1 VILRATV
8 QGRPLILRLHPTEV
22 FVPNLMSWFS
32 AAQMRVRPG
41 DAFLDVGTGTGLHA
55 ILAAKLGARR
65 VYATDINPV
74 ALRLARENA
83 RRNGVDRLCHFML
96 GSLTE
101 PLFARGT
108 RVDAMVYNAPHFP
121 GNLVDRRLPKRL
133 ISSVSGGA
141 AGGDLN
147 ARFLR
152 EAPRVL
158 APRGRIYNPVVAWAD
173 PATSRRA
180 IAAAGYQAAS
190 LANVHIPVWGR
201 GNNTRDWLLT
211 RPGRHVFAFG
221 YAPSRDSAAS
231 IQELTLDAPAL
242 LAAARKSRVEIRFQA
257 TSR

>member
-1 VILRATV
+1 MILRASV
-8 QGRPLILRLHPTEV
+8 QGRSLILRLHPTDV

-32 AAQMRVRPG
+32 AAQMRVRPD
-41 DAFLDVGTGTGLHA
+41 DAFLDVGTGAGLHA

-83 RRNGVDRLCHFML
+83 RRNGVDRLCRFML

-121 GNLVDRRLPKRL
+121 GNLIDPGLPKRL
-133 ISSVSGGA
+133 ISSVNGGA

-147 ARFLR
+147 ARFLL
-152 EAPRVL
+152 EAPRAL
-158 APRGRIYNPVVAWAD
+158 APGGRIYNPVVAWAD

-180 IAAAGYQAAS
+180 ITKAGYKAAA
-190 LANVHIPVWGR
+190 LAHVHIPVWGR

-211 RPGRHVFAFG
+211 HPGLHVFAFG
-221 YAPSRDSAAS
+221 YGPSRNSAAS
-231 IQELTLDAPAL
+231 IEELTFGTPPLR
-242 LAAARKSRVEIRFQA
+242 AAALKSRVEIRFQSA
-257 TSR
+257 GL